1 MKININVEKNYKI
14 ILLLIIIVGFG
25 LRLIN
30 INKSILWHD
39 EAETV
44 INSLQVITDGYP
56 NAYYKNQLIYEN
68 GDAIKIP
75 INDPI
80 YKYASSNY
88 FGSKYENNKG
98 WFTYY
103 YLAPWLKI
111 FGFSELSA
119 RLPFLLFYIL
129 TVLLIFLFTR
139 KLWIN
144 KKISLLACLLFSL
157 DFWSIEY
164 GYRAR
169 YYAPL
174 IFSVLLTLYYNFLYV
189 ADKKNKYFFL
199 TTSALLLTFHI
210 HIIIFVVLTL
220 FLFYYD
226 FLKNKYLKIDKT
238 FIWNLIYLLLG
249 TIPWLILV
257 KFWTNFYT
265 HVANN
270 SGGSVQTMAGKFLWL
285 ALILVIYFYFKILI
299 KIIPKINNEIKK
311 IIPQYLSTFIFFI
324 IILTPVLIPSESFES
339 RIFVCLLP
347 ILSIILAYVLY
358 NLFVTDG
365 QVKKYHAFLLLII
378 LSLYYMLFFVLNY
391 NFANFKTDWIVKT
404 IQYAKDNKFEKDDII
419 ITNIQNLT
427 FSLYTNYTTYNI
439 AVVTENFV
447 NSYPNRILAVF
458 YLNETKDQ
466 IFDTITFSKQSD
478 NNESYLEK
486 YTNNIDRLKNCE
498 MYNIQENVII
508 FDCPSLNSKK

>member
-1 MKININVEKNYKI
+1 MKINLNIEKNYKI
-14 ILLLIIIVGFG
+14 ILLGIMVIGLG

-56 NAYYKNQLIYEN
+56 NAYFKNQPIYEN
-68 GDAIKIP
+68 GASIKIP

-129 TVLLIFLFTR
+129 TTILIFLFTQ
-139 KLWIN
+139 KLWAN
-144 KKISLLACLLFSL
+144 KKISLLACLLFSI
-157 DFWSIEY
+157 DFWAIEY
-164 GYRAR
+164 GYRTR

-174 IFSVLLTLYYNFLYV
+174 IFSALSTLYFNYLYITN
-189 ADKKNKYFFL
+189 KKNKYLFL

-210 HIIIFVVLTL
+210 HIIIFLTLLL

-226 FLKNKYLKIDKT
+226 FIKNKYLKINKI
-238 FIWNLIYLLLG
+238 FIWNALYLLIG

-265 HVANN
+265 HASNAT
-270 SGGSVQTMAGKFLWL
+270 GGLTEIKLIKLLWL
-285 ALILVIYFYFKILI
+285 LLIAVTYFYYKILI
-299 KIIPKINNEIKK
+299 KLAPKFTEEIKK
-311 IIPQYLSTFIFFI
+311 IITKYLPIFILLTI
-324 IILTPVLIPSESFES
+324 IFVPILIPGESLES
-339 RIFVCLLP
+339 RVFICLLP
-347 ILSIILAYVLY
+347 IMSIIVANVLY
-358 NLFVTDG
+358 NLLIISRP
-365 QVKKYHAFLLLII
+365 QKKYYAFFLLII
-378 LSLYYMLFFVLNY
+378 LFLYYILFFAMNFNY
-391 NFANFKTDWIVKT
+391 GNYKTDWIEKT
-404 IQYAKDNKFEKDDII
+404 IQYAKDNKFQKDDII
-419 ITNIQNLT
+419 LTNLQCLSFAVYSEQITYDISVVREDFIN
-427 FSLYTNYTTYNI
+427 NY
-439 AVVTENFV
+439 
-447 NSYPNRILAVF
+447 PHRILAVI
-458 YLNETKDQ
+458 YLGEFNDKKSENFKKLNDKNG
-466 IFDTITFSKQSD
+466 IS
-478 NNESYLEK
+478 LEE
-486 YTNNIDRLKNCE
+486 YINSIDRIKNCP
-498 MYNIQENVII
+498 MFNIQENVVV
-508 FDCPSLNSKK
+508 FDCPSLADKPN